1 MRITAESVYEEPITV
16 RKVLV
21 MACAD
26 VDIFLLC
33 EEDQTTTK
41 DAVYTADQVREQLKK
56 TMSKMYNALG
66 TFGVNVDAPLRIR
79 KHGKIWRTLQNAQG

>member
-1 MRITAESVYEEPITV
+1 MNLTAESFYEEPITL

-21 MACAD
+21 LACAD

-33 EEDQTTTK
+33 EEDQLTTK

-56 TMSKMYNALG
+56 TLSKLYNV
-66 TFGVNVDAPLRIR
+66 FGDYGINFDAPLRVR
-79 KHGKIWRTLQNAQG
+79 RNKNKLHVGYN

>member
-1 MRITAESVYEEPITV
+1 MKPKITAESVYEEPITV

-21 MACAD
+21 MTCAD

-41 DAVYTADQVREQLKK
+41 DAVYTADQVREQLAN
-56 TMSKMYNALG
+56 TIYKMYNTLG
-66 TFGVNVDAPLRIR
+66 TFGVNVDAPLRVR
-79 KHGKIWRTLQNAQG
+79 RNQKK